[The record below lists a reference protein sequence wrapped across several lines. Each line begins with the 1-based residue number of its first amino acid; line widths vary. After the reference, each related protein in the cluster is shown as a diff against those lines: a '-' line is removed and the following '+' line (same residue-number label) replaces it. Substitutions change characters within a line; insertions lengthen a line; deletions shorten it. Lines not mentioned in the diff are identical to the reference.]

1 MRALLFMRRFW
12 TLAVREDPMA
22 LMDFVAKVP
31 HSESTKTM
39 APFMGKT
46 KLTQWGRFQ
55 VRRCRCG
62 GMKRFGA

>member
-46 KLTQWGRFQ
+46 KFT
-55 VRRCRCG
+55 RCG
-62 GMKRFGA
+62 GAVAVG